1 MTKDLRNNE
10 LPVFEQIKQ
19 VDENGNEY
27 WTGRELGK
35 ILEYLEYRN
44 FKPVIEKAKEACAK
58 SGQNNADHFVQVH
71 EMVTIGSGATRRFKD
86 GVKLSRYACYLIVQN
101 ADPGKEVVA
110 LGQTYFAVQ
119 TRLQEIQQLEAYQ
132 NLNNVDEKRI
142 FLRREMNEKNK
153 NLAGAAR
160 GAGVIDPIDYA
171 IFQNFGYKGLY
182 NGLDANGIHKLKNL
196 KKSQNILD
204 HMGGSELAANLFR
217 VTQTEEKL
225 RRENI
230 KYKEE
235 ANKTHF
241 KVGQKVRKTIKELGG
256 TMPEDLPGMNSIRP
270 MLERNKKTG
279 SIEKK

>member
-1 MTKDLRNNE
+1 MTKDLRSNR
-10 LPVFEQIKQ
+10 LPLFEQIKQ
-19 VDENGNEY
+19 IDENGNEY
-27 WTGRELGK
+27 WTARKLAK
-35 ILEYLEYRN
+35 ILEYTDFRN
-44 FKPVIEKAKEACAK
+44 FLVVIEKAKEACIN
-58 SGQNNADHFVQVH
+58 SGQSVKDHAVDFN
-71 EMVTIGSGATRRFKD
+71 EMVVIGSGAQREMKS
-86 GVKLSRYACYLIVQN
+86 VKLSRYACYLIVQN
-101 ADPGKEVVA
+101 ADPGKDVVA

-132 NLNNVDEKRI
+132 NLNSEDEKRI

-225 RRENI
+225 RRENT
-230 KYKEE
+230 KSKEE

-241 KVGQKVRKTIKELGG
+241 KVGQKVRKTITYPLV
-256 TMPEDLPGMNSIRP
+256 DFNGMVW
-270 MLERNKKTG
+270 NK
-279 SIEKK
+279 